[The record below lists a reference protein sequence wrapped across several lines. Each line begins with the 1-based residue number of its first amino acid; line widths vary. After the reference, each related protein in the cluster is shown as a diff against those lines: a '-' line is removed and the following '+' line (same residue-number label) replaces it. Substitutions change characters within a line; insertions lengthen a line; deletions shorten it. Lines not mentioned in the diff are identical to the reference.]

1 MDRLRG
7 ADRGFGVMENEPLI
21 REYYAI
27 FDTVNDFDKRLLTIK
42 GWGVTLS
49 LAALAT
55 GFQFQHYGLFLVGAI
70 SGLAFWA
77 IEGFVKRHQM
87 RFYPRMR
94 EIEVVVFEQS
104 AGAKTHGASSPLID
118 WSWSKAGDLL
128 DKGVAARSGIPQPY
142 GRERWYRAPWALPHV
157 FLPHALTVLAGCV
170 FWVLGRQ
177 GVFGTKFG
185 W

>member
-1 MDRLRG
+1 MGNDL
-7 ADRGFGVMENEPLI
+7 LI

-55 GFQFQHYGLFLVGAI
+55 GFQFLHYGLFLVGGI

-77 IEGFVKRHQM
+77 IEGFVERHQM

-94 EIEVVVFEQS
+94 EIEVVVLKES
-104 AGAKTHGASSPLID
+104 AGAKTEGASSPLID
-118 WSWSKAGDLL
+118 WSWSHAGDLL
-128 DKGVAARSGIPQPY
+128 SKGVAARSAIPQPH
-142 GRERWYRAPWALPHV
+142 GRERWYRTRWALSHV
-157 FLPHALTVLAGCV
+157 FLPHALTVLAGSRIG
-170 FWVLGRQ
+170 W
-177 GVFGTKFG
+177 FGL
-185 W
+185 